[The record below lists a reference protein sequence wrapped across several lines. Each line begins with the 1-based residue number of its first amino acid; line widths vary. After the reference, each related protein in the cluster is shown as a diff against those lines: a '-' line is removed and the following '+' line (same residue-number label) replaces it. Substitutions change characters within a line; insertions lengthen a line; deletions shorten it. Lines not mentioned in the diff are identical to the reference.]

1 MQLLMRRPEID
12 GFICVAP
19 TSNLYD
25 FSFLAPC
32 PSSGLMIN
40 GDKDRVVPTASV
52 AELSTKLKTQRG
64 IKIDHEIVP
73 GANHFFENKTD
84 ELQTVVGSYLDRRL
98 QMAEEEYETKK
109 ARERER
115 EAERQRERERERNEP
130 PPAVTDD
137 E

>member
-1 MQLLMRRPEID
+1 
-12 GFICVAP
+12 
-19 TSNLYD
+19 
-25 FSFLAPC
+25 
-32 PSSGLMIN
+32 
-40 GDKDRVVPTASV
+40 
-52 AELSTKLKTQRG
+52 
-64 IKIDHEIVP
+64 IKIDHEIIP
-73 GANHFFENKTD
+73 GANHFFENKTE
-84 ELQTVVGSYLDRRL
+84 ELQTVVGGYLDRRL